1 MRLSITVTASIFLSH
16 AVAISAFYSGRAD
29 SVTVGTRTSTN
40 LNSFARQ
47 QEGYGANYLLDDFRT
62 AEGEVVNPYRV
73 LEVKRAAE
81 IGDIKQQYRKM
92 SKMYHPD
99 VVRHKDVLP
108 GKW

>member
-73 LEVKRAAE
+73 LEVTRAAE

-99 VVRHKDVLP
+99 VVRHKDVFP